1 MEFRVSR
8 ILLVLNALSLLVILL
23 VWAVDNPWPG
33 VIFGVPFLLCSPGF
47 ALLAAVSP
55 TRTAMGN
62 TERLV
67 LSFVISIAIVAFLG
81 LGLNYTGFGITAMS
95 VTVTTALF
103 TYLASI
109 VAWIRFSSL
118 MYEDRA
124 VLTVRF
130 AVKTRGA
137 GPVDTFLTGLMV
149 IVVVAMLTTTI
160 YFAAAAKTPERFT
173 QFYLSEANGAG
184 TYYPDELSI
193 GDTGQ
198 VKITIANHEG
208 ALVSYRVHVYMG
220 GTITDD
226 IGPVIL
232 GDGEEW
238 RGLAEFSPRQP
249 GEDQEV
255 EFLLYRDGNSR
266 PYLEPLYIWVDVPFT
281 GNVASGKGAG

>member
-1 MEFRVSR
+1 MKNARCKNGFT
-8 ILLVLNALSLLVILL
+8 LVEVLVAIMLVGLAIASLLGANRV
-23 VWAVDNPWPG
+23 
-33 VIFGVPFLLCSPGF
+33 
-47 ALLAAVSP
+47 
-55 TRTAMGN
+55 
-62 TERLV
+62 
-67 LSFVISIAIVAFLG
+67 
-81 LGLNYTGFGITAMS
+81 
-95 VTVTTALF
+95 F
-103 TYLASI
+103 T
-109 VAWIRFSSL
+109 
-118 MYEDRA
+118 
-124 VLTVRF
+124 
-130 AVKTRGA
+130 
-137 GPVDTFLTGLMV
+137 
-149 IVVVAMLTTTI
+149 
-160 YFAAAAKTPERFT
+160 
-173 QFYLSEANGAG
+173 EANGAG

-281 GNVASGKGAG
+281 GNVASGKGAGE